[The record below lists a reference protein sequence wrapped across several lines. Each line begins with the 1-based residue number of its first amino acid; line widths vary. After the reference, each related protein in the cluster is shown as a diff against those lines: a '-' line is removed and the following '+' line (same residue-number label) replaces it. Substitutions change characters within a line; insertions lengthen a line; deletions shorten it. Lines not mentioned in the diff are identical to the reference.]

1 MIEKKN
7 YLKGKVTSNQ
17 GFFKV
22 KKQQQNHLF
31 LSFFG

>member
-7 YLKGKVTSNQ
+7 YLKVKVNQ

-22 KKQQQNHLF
+22 KTQEQNHLF